1 MKSAVRII
9 RPTTGW
15 RLLDWKEL
23 WQSRDLLYFLTIRSI
38 RARYAQSI
46 LGVSWAVIQP
56 LFATLVFTV
65 VFGQFAGI
73 SSDGVPYLLF
83 SFTAMAPWTFFAN
96 ILTESSTSLITNA
109 HLIHKVYFPRMV
121 LPWSAALSKLL
132 DFAISILILTF
143 LLIIYQRAPGVELLW
158 LPLFLLILW
167 ILAIGMGMWMSA
179 LAVQY
184 RDVKHAIPFLV
195 QLMMYAAPVVYPASS
210 VPKSWLF
217 GYSLNPMVGVIEG
230 FRAVLL
236 GTQPVP
242 WSIIFPG
249 MIVALLIFVFGALY
263 FRRMERIFAD
273 VA

>member
-1 MKSAVRII
+1 MKPAVRII
-9 RPTTGW
+9 RPTSGW

-65 VFGQFAGI
+65 VFGKFAGI

-96 ILTESSTSLITNA
+96 ILTESSTSLITNS

-132 DFAISILILTF
+132 DFAISMLILTF
-143 LLIIYQRAPGVELLW
+143 LLIIYQRTPGVELLW
-158 LPLFLLILW
+158 LPLFMLILW

-242 WSIIFPG
+242 WSIITPG
-249 MIVALLIFVFGALY
+249 MMVALLIFVFGALY

>member
-242 WSIIFPG
+242 WNIIFPG